1 VIFGDTRTQQLFES
15 MFLIRKLLKVICR
28 IVIHDTPK
36 IISKFP
42 HRHMLFFIILKHATI
57 PLGVRHM
64 EKAKVLGIAGSPREN
79 GNTAKLIEKALEGAA
94 SIGGIEI
101 ELYDMGGEEF
111 HHCTGCFSC
120 LKTGICKYKDSFQE
134 FADKYMESDGIIWGS
149 PIYHMSI
156 PGSMKAALDRLG
168 NSIVSYFLRKG
179 EDFPRFNKVCG
190 VLTVG
195 ATRYGGQDLVNN
207 FMILSSLVMNG
218 VVVSGD
224 TILGNYI
231 GAAAYTGSPGCVEVY
246 PTVEEQMLHKD
257 VSLKDTEGVTCAIN
271 LGKRVAEMTKI
282 VTAGLSAMKDELPP
296 EYFFKWEKLS

>member
-1 VIFGDTRTQQLFES
+1 
-15 MFLIRKLLKVICR
+15 
-28 IVIHDTPK
+28 
-36 IISKFP
+36 
-42 HRHMLFFIILKHATI
+42 
-57 PLGVRHM
+57 M
-64 EKAKVLGIAGSPREN
+64 ERVKVLGIAGSPRKN
-79 GNTAKLIEKALEGAA
+79 GNTTKLIEKALEGAA
-94 SIGGIEI
+94 SVRGIKT
-101 ELYDMGGEEF
+101 ELYDMGGKEF

-134 FADKYMESDGIIWGS
+134 FADTYMESDGIIWGS

-156 PGSMKAALDRLG
+156 PASMKAALDRLG

-231 GAAAYTGSPGCVEVY
+231 GAAAYTGSPGCVELY

-257 VSLKDTEGVTCAIN
+257 ASLKDTEGVTCAIN

-282 VTAGLSAMKDELPP
+282 VKAGLSAVKDELPP